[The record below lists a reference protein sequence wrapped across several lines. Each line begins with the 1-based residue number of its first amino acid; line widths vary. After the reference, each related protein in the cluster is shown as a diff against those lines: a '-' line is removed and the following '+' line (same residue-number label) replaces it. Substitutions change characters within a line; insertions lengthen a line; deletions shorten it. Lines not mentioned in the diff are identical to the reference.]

1 MEDELFL
8 RSIISPRESKLK
20 TNIYLMYDGIN
31 SIWAPES
38 KVKVQLENAT
48 TFTILLEPEV
58 KPSNIEAYN
67 TLSPENKSIV
77 DNAIIYIKN
86 NIDIVLIYWNG
97 EFEEYD
103 LHNILKS
110 KEQ

>member
-31 SIWAPES
+31 SIWAPEP
-38 KVKVQLENAT
+38 KVKVQLKNAE
-48 TFTILLEPEV
+48 TFTILREPEIKSLNIEQYNKLEPE
-58 KPSNIEAYN
+58 
-67 TLSPENKSIV
+67 NKAII
-77 DNAIIYIKN
+77 DNAIKYIKAN
-86 NIDIVLIYWNG
+86 KDIFLRYWNG
-97 EFEEYD
+97 EFEEFD

>member
-58 KPSNIEAYN
+58 KPLNAKQYN
-67 TLSPENKSIV
+67 KLEPENKFIV
-77 DNAIIYIKN
+77 DNAIKYIKVN
-86 NIDIVLIYWNG
+86 KDIFLRYWNG

-103 LHNILKS
+103 LHQKLMI
-110 KEQ
+110 KE